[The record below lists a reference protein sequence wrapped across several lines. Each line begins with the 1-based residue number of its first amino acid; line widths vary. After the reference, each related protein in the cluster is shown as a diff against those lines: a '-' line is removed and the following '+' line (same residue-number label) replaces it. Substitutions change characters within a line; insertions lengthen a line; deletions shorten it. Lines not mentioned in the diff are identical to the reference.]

1 MNFKGGF
8 MKQRLQISILVVLL
22 LMLMGIA
29 PLQAQLNETCTV
41 SVLNRSVQVQADGSW
56 VLPNV
61 PANAGLVRARATCV
75 ENGITRSG
83 QSDYFLVP
91 VDGLVEVAQ
100 IEFSVPQPI
109 ALNLALTTPSTTLSA
124 VGVTAQMTATAGYSD
139 GTTANISRGSQ
150 GTNWFTSNANVVS
163 VSPDGVITARASGTA
178 IISAMNE
185 GALGLLQINV
195 IAAADSDND
204 GLPDTFEIANGLD
217 PNNPA
222 DALTDLDNDGLS
234 NVEEFRHGSDLRTP
248 DSDGDGLLDG
258 DEVNRGTNPVAKDT
272 DGDGV
277 SDGLEVQAGTNPLDP
292 NSVSYNGILQSISVA
307 PSTVDIVINTVIGE
321 GSRVVKVTGT
331 LIDGT
336 VVDLTARARG
346 TTYNSD
352 NLAIA
357 SFGIVDGQIF
367 GGTNG
372 SANVT
377 VSNGGRS
384 ATVRINVT
392 SFAPTALGYVLIPG
406 FANNVDVAGNY
417 AYVAAGS
424 TGLQVVDV
432 SNHTAPHIVASLDTN
447 GNANDVR
454 IVGGFAYVADGSAG
468 LKIIDVSNP
477 LAPHLTASLATGG
490 EAWDVV
496 VYSGRA
502 YIAAGSAGLKIADV
516 ANPAAPVLL
525 GGIDTPGTAKG
536 VDVSGNVAAVAD
548 GNVTFF
554 IDVTTPSAPAIRGSA
569 ATSEARDVT
578 VDGNFAYVAD
588 FQSSL
593 RVIDFTNPQS
603 PQIVAT
609 QDRTLG
615 GLLNDVERA
624 GAYLFGADVFFV
636 HGVPISNVQ
645 VPSSP
650 IVRARLDIPFRDD
663 NDTGIAV
670 DSQYVYVTGTRDL
683 TENGSSGDTAL
694 YVGQW
699 LKATD
704 NTNVP
709 PSVQLTSPIN
719 VPTVIEGSTLHL
731 AATATDDVMVAA
743 VDFLADG
750 VVVATRTAAP
760 YEFDYRI
767 ATGIT
772 SIRIQARARDLA
784 NNQAVTPEVTIAVI
798 PDPGTTATGR
808 VVYEDGATVSG
819 ATVTCFDQ
827 SRQSNS
833 DGTFAVPGLP
843 TIRGNVAC
851 TASFTAPDGN
861 TFNGGSGSLAP
872 VAGGN
877 INFGDIVVHGTV
889 EISQV
894 TKSAWGVP
902 AAFLARTLAAEG
914 TKLVVAPYSA
924 NDRLVM
930 LDTTDAG
937 HPAFV
942 KNVQGGNNEIYD
954 VAIRNGWA
962 YVASYDFCTINL
974 NSSATS
980 PNCVGL
986 GGGELAVAPSGNY
999 VFAARNGSGGW
1010 IRVYDVTNPGSPRYL
1025 REQSMGGGVDYTRLI
1040 PMGDEYL
1047 LGIAND
1053 GAHDVVV
1060 IDRRDVN
1067 SFSVSATLDIPNFT
1081 AFRGVL
1087 RGSLLYLAGNQ
1098 PEVVIVDLSNPSLP
1112 VVAGRQTY
1120 GFGGGKGI
1128 AASDAEAW
1136 IGSGTGQVA
1145 VMNVS
1150 APSAPGFTRSLNATG
1165 ATWDTIVSGSYAY
1178 TANENGIAV
1187 MHISTSPVVDPS
1199 RITVGLQGTLA
1210 SITGAARAIGGNP
1223 PMTVEITDT
1232 KSGAS
1237 IGGIAVAGDGSFSA
1251 TLPAASGDP
1260 ITVRAYDSI
1269 GRTGG
1274 PISVGNVPFGPSAS
1288 ATLISTSQTGDGN
1301 FRARTLAYEGDIL
1314 AVTGWGEDQGQSD
1327 KVVIYDIS
1335 NPSAPVFK
1343 RSVAGGNNV
1352 TYQLEIH
1359 NGWAF
1364 IASYDF
1370 CTLNVASPTAGRN
1383 CVGLGG
1389 GELAVTVSGNY
1400 AFATRNGTG
1409 GWIRVYDVTNPAA
1422 PRYLREQNL
1431 FGGVDFYHVVQL
1443 GTDYLVALGPYGG
1456 TSKNLFVINRR
1467 DVNSLSLVT
1476 SLNIPNFTPFRG
1488 RMVGNLF
1495 YISGFDGKSAIVD
1508 LSNPAA
1514 PVVKSVFTTGGLA
1527 RGIDVA
1533 GTTAALADG
1542 GAGVH
1547 FANVSNPAAPSTIG
1561 LQPTGGNAW
1570 DALFAKGVL
1579 YVANE
1584 QGIVTVSNVT
1594 APPQI
1599 DTNAITVAA
1608 DTTSSASVTGAVRA
1622 ITGQAPLV
1630 VELKNVTA
1638 NTTSSNIAVA
1648 GDGSFSASITAR
1660 SGDVLTIKATD
1671 KDGRV
1676 TGPLPLGSVPF
1687 GSAATPLFIST
1698 SMTGD
1703 GSFRARTL
1711 ASEGNI
1717 LAVTGWGEDQGQ
1729 SDKVAIFDIS
1739 NPSAPVFKRTVAGGN
1754 NVTYQMEIHNGWAFI
1769 ASYDFCTLNLAS
1781 PTAGRNCVGLGG
1793 GELAVTVS
1801 GNYAFATRNGT
1812 GGWIRVYDVTNPAAP
1827 RYLREQNLFG
1837 GVDFYHVMQ
1846 LGTDHL
1852 VALAPYGGTSK
1863 NLFVIDRRD
1872 VNSLSLVTSFN
1883 IPNFTPFRGRM
1894 YGSLLYASGFDGK
1907 TAIVDLSNPALPV
1920 VLSVYDTGGVSY
1932 GVDVAG
1938 KSLAVA
1944 GGTAGV
1950 RFLDTTNPA
1959 APSLL
1964 GLQPVGGNAWDALFA
1979 GGVLYVANEQ
1989 GITIVKDVAA
1999 PPSID
2004 ESQIQVLLQSSGSAL
2019 VTGAARAV
2027 GGNAPLTIALK
2038 DNNTGTTISGLP
2050 VNADGSFSASV
2061 PAQQGDAISLSVTD
2075 SAGRVAGPVPVGIVP
2090 FGSGVTSIFIPTSQT
2105 SDANFRA
2112 RTLATEGSIL
2122 AVTGWGED
2130 QGQSDKVVIYD
2141 ISDPSNPVFKRS
2153 VVGGNNVTYQME
2165 IHNGWAY
2172 IASYDFCTLNLA
2184 SPTSSRNCV
2193 GLGAGELAVT
2203 VSGNYVFATRSGTG
2217 GWMRVYDV
2225 TNPAAPRYLR
2235 EQNLFNG
2242 VDFYHVAQL
2251 GTDYLVALSPNGGSS
2266 KNLYVIDRRDVNNLV
2281 LVTSVNIPNF
2291 TPFRGRIHGN
2301 LFYISGFDGKSAIV
2315 DLSNP
2320 SSPVIKSV
2328 FDAKGLARGIDVA
2341 GTTAVTADGTA
2352 GVHFDDVSNPSS
2364 PVILG
2369 LQPVGGNAWDALFA
2383 GGVLYVANE
2392 QGIVVV
2398 KDVGAPPVVDPALVG
2413 VSLAS
2418 TGTALISG
2426 QAHAIA
2432 GQGPLTATIR
2442 DSVTGASVTVNVA
2455 SDGSFTSTLTASSGD
2470 PITVQATDGASR
2482 LSRVTPVGFVPYG
2495 ATVSSILITPAQ
2507 TDANFRARALAQEG
2521 NILVATGWGE
2531 DQGQSDKVAIFDI
2544 TNPGAPVFKRAL
2556 VGGNNVTYQMEIR
2569 DGWGYVA
2576 SYDFCTLNV
2585 ADPNSTRNCVGL
2597 GAIDYAVTVSGP
2609 YAFTTRSGAGGWL
2622 RVYDVANPA
2631 APRYLREQNML
2642 NGVDFYSMQ
2651 QLGTN
2656 YLVCESSNG
2665 AHDVVVVDR
2674 RDVNSFAVVADVD
2687 IPNFTAFRG
2696 RMYGNLLYLAGN
2708 GSKLAIVDL
2717 TNPASPVVKSVLDT
2731 GGVTRGVAVAGPMAA
2746 VADGTAGVHFVNS
2759 SSLTSPVVTGLQ
2771 PAGGNAWDA
2780 LFAGGALYIANEQG
2794 IVVVND
2800 VGAPPSIDTRV
2811 IASATAS
2818 PTDATVAGQARSIT
2832 GRAPLTVTVT
2842 DSSTGAQAQN
2852 VAVAADGSFNASVA
2866 ARPGHSIMI
2875 AAADSDSRNAALSAG
2890 IVPFGSAMTFVPI
2903 SAAQSDANF
2912 RNRSLAFEGNILVAN
2927 SWGED
2932 QGQSDKFVIYDITNP
2947 AAPVYR
2953 RTVVGGNNVTY
2964 EMEIHNGWAYVA
2976 SYDFCTLNVAS
2987 DTATRNCV
2995 GIGAIDYTVTQS
3007 GNYAFTTRS
3016 GAGGWLRLYDVSNP
3030 AAPVYVREQN
3040 MLNGVDFY
3048 GMQPYG
3054 NYLVCESPNGT
3065 HDVVVIDRSNVN
3077 NFVKVADI
3085 DIPNFT
3091 AFRACIV
3098 GNMLYISGYGGNM
3111 AIVDLTNP
3119 AAPVTKS
3126 VLTTGGISRG
3136 IAVAGN
3142 IAAVADGSALSMV
3155 NVSNPAAPTLL
3166 GRQFVRGNSWGTLF
3180 NGTTLYVASELGLT
3194 VIPNVDTNQQ

>member
-1 MNFKGGF
+1 
-8 MKQRLQISILVVLL
+8 MKQRLFFIVALVLVILTTALA
-22 LMLMGIA
+22 A

-41 SVLNRSVQVQADGSW
+41 SVLNRSVQVQPDGSW

-100 IEFSVPQPI
+100 IEFSTPQPI
-109 ALNLALTTPSTTLSA
+109 ALSLALTTPSTTLSA
-124 VGVTAQMTATAGYSD
+124 AGVTAQITATAAYSD

-150 GTNWFTSNANVVS
+150 GTNWFTTNANVVS
-163 VSPDGVITARASGTA
+163 VSPDGVVTARASGTA

-185 GALGLLQINV
+185 GALGLLQISV
-195 IAAADSDND
+195 VAAADSDND

-234 NVEEFRHGSDLRTP
+234 NVEEFRHGSGLRTP

-258 DEVNRGTNPVAKDT
+258 DEVNRGTNPTVKDS

-277 SDGLEVQAGTNPLDP
+277 GDGLEVQAGTNPLDP
-292 NSVSYNGILQSISVA
+292 NSVSYNGILASLSVA

-336 VVDLTARARG
+336 VVDLTSRARG

-352 NLAIA
+352 NLGIA

-377 VSNGGRS
+377 IANAGRS
-384 ATVRINVT
+384 ATIRVNVT

-432 SNHTAPHIVASLDTN
+432 SNHTAPRIVASLDTN

-454 IVGGFAYVADGSAG
+454 IVGGFAYVADGTAG
-468 LKIIDVSNP
+468 LKIIDISNP
-477 LAPHLTASLATGG
+477 LAPRLSASLATGG
-490 EAWDVV
+490 DAWDVV

-502 YIAAGSAGLKIADV
+502 YIAAGPAGLKIADV
-516 ANPAAPVLL
+516 SNPAAPVLL

-536 VDVSGNVAAVAD
+536 VDVSGNIAAVAD
-548 GNVTFF
+548 GGPTLF
-554 IDVTTPSAPAIRGSA
+554 IDVTTPSAPVIRGSA
-569 ATSEARDVT
+569 PTSEARDVT

-588 FQSSL
+588 FQASL
-593 RVIDFTNPQS
+593 RVVDFTNPQS
-603 PQIVAT
+603 PQVVAT
-609 QDRTLG
+609 EDRTLG

-624 GAYLFGADVFFV
+624 GSYLFGADVFFV

-645 VPSSP
+645 VPASP
-650 IVRARLDIPFRDD
+650 IVRARLDIPYRDD

-670 DSQYVYVTGTRDL
+670 DSQYVYVTGSRDM
-683 TENGSSGDTAL
+683 TENGGSGDTAL
-694 YVGQW
+694 YIGQW

-709 PSVQLTSPIN
+709 PSVQLTSPVN
-719 VPTVIEGSTLHL
+719 VPTIIEGSTLHL

-784 NNQAVTPEVTIAVI
+784 NNQGVTPEVTISVI

-808 VVYEDGATVSG
+808 VVYEDGSTVSG

-827 SRQSNS
+827 SRQTNS

-843 TIRGNVAC
+843 TIRGNIAC
-851 TASFTAPDGN
+851 TASFVSATDGN
-861 TFNGGSGSLAP
+861 TYNGGSGSLAP
-872 VAGGN
+872 IAGGN

-889 EISQV
+889 EISQLA
-894 TKSAWGVP
+894 KSAWGVP

-924 NDRLVM
+924 SDRLVV
-930 LDTTDAG
+930 LDTTDAA

-954 VAIRNGWA
+954 VAVRGGWA

-974 NSSATS
+974 NSGATG

-1040 PMGDEYL
+1040 PMRDEYL
-1047 LGIAND
+1047 LAIAND

-1067 SFSVSATLDIPNFT
+1067 SFGLSATLDIPNFT
-1081 AFRGVL
+1081 AWRGVL

-1098 PEVVIVDLSNPSLP
+1098 PELVIVDLSNPASP
-1112 VVAGRQTY
+1112 QVVGRQAY
-1120 GFGGGKGI
+1120 SIGQGRGI

-1145 VMNVS
+1145 VMNVT
-1150 APSAPGFTRSLNATG
+1150 APSAPSFTRSLNATG
-1165 ATWDTIVSGSYAY
+1165 ATWDTIVSGTYAY

-1187 MHISTSPVVDPS
+1187 MHLSTSPVIEPS

-1210 SITGAARAIGGNP
+1210 SITGAVRAISGLS
-1223 PMTVEITDT
+1223 PMTVEIADT

-1237 IGGIAVAGDGSFSA
+1237 ITGIAVAGDGSFSA
-1251 TLPAASGDP
+1251 TLPAAPGDP
-1260 ITVRAYDSI
+1260 ITVRAFDSI

-1274 PISVGNVPFGPSAS
+1274 PISVGSVPFGPA
-1288 ATLISTSQTGDGN
+1288 ANITFITPAQTDGS
-1301 FRARTLAYEGDIL
+1301 FRARTLASEGDIL
-1314 AVTGWGEDQGQSD
+1314 VATGWGEDQGQSD
-1327 KVVIYDIS
+1327 KVAIYDIS
-1335 NPSAPVFK
+1335 NPASPQFK
-1343 RSVAGGNNV
+1343 RSIAGGNNV
-1352 TYQLEIH
+1352 TYQMEIH

-1370 CTLNVASPTAGRN
+1370 CTLNVASPTASRN

-1400 AFATRNGTG
+1400 AFATRNGNG
-1409 GWIRVYDVTNPAA
+1409 GWIRVYDVTNPAS
-1422 PRYLREQNL
+1422 PRYLREQN
-1431 FGGVDFYHVVQL
+1431 FFNGVDFYHVAQL

-1456 TSKNLFVINRR
+1456 ASKNLFVINRR

-1476 SLNIPNFTPFRG
+1476 SINIPNFTPFRG
-1488 RMVGNLF
+1488 RIYGNLF

-1508 LSNPAA
+1508 LTNPAS

-1533 GTTAALADG
+1533 GTTAAIADG
-1542 GAGVH
+1542 GAGVRL
-1547 FANVSNPAAPSTIG
+1547 ADVTNPAAPSILG
-1561 LQPTGGNAW
+1561 LQPAGGNAW

-1584 QGIVTVSNVT
+1584 QGIVTISNVV

-1599 DTNAITVAA
+1599 DTNAITITAA
-1608 DTTSSASVTGAVRA
+1608 STTSASITGAVRA
-1622 ITGQAPLV
+1622 VTGQAPLV

-1638 NTTSSNIAVA
+1638 NTTNGNIAVA
-1648 GDGSFSASITAR
+1648 ADGSFTATISAR
-1660 SGDVLTIKATD
+1660 PGDVLTIKATD

-1676 TGPLPLGSVPF
+1676 TGPLQLGSVPF
-1687 GSAATPLFIST
+1687 GSAATSIFIT
-1698 SMTGD
+1698 PAQTD

-1717 LAVTGWGEDQGQ
+1717 LVATGWGEDQGQ
-1729 SDKVAIFDIS
+1729 SDKVVIYDIS
-1739 NPSAPVFKRTVAGGN
+1739 NPASPQFKRSVAGGN

-1769 ASYDFCTLNLAS
+1769 ASYDFCTLNVAS
-1781 PTAGRNCVGLGG
+1781 PTASRNCVGLGG

-1801 GNYAFATRNGT
+1801 GNYAFATRNGN
-1812 GGWIRVYDVTNPAAP
+1812 GGWIRVYDVTNPASP
-1827 RYLREQNLFG
+1827 RYLREQNFVN
-1837 GVDFYHVMQ
+1837 GVDFYHLVQ
-1846 LGTDHL
+1846 LGTDYL
-1852 VALAPYGGTSK
+1852 VALGPYGGASK
-1863 NLFVIDRRD
+1863 NLFVINRRD

-1894 YGSLLYASGFDGK
+1894 YGNLFYVSGFDGK
-1907 TAIVDLSNPALPV
+1907 TAIVDMSNPAAPV

-1950 RFLDTTNPA
+1950 RFLDTTNPG
-1959 APSLL
+1959 AP
-1964 GLQPVGGNAWDALFA
+1964 AF
-1979 GGVLYVANEQ
+1979 
-1989 GITIVKDVAA
+1989 
-1999 PPSID
+1999 
-2004 ESQIQVLLQSSGSAL
+2004 
-2019 VTGAARAV
+2019 
-2027 GGNAPLTIALK
+2027 
-2038 DNNTGTTISGLP
+2038 
-2050 VNADGSFSASV
+2050 
-2061 PAQQGDAISLSVTD
+2061 
-2075 SAGRVAGPVPVGIVP
+2075 
-2090 FGSGVTSIFIPTSQT
+2090 
-2105 SDANFRA
+2105 
-2112 RTLATEGSIL
+2112 
-2122 AVTGWGED
+2122 
-2130 QGQSDKVVIYD
+2130 
-2141 ISDPSNPVFKRS
+2141 
-2153 VVGGNNVTYQME
+2153 
-2165 IHNGWAY
+2165 
-2172 IASYDFCTLNLA
+2172 
-2184 SPTSSRNCV
+2184 
-2193 GLGAGELAVT
+2193 
-2203 VSGNYVFATRSGTG
+2203 
-2217 GWMRVYDV
+2217 
-2225 TNPAAPRYLR
+2225 
-2235 EQNLFNG
+2235 
-2242 VDFYHVAQL
+2242 
-2251 GTDYLVALSPNGGSS
+2251 
-2266 KNLYVIDRRDVNNLV
+2266 
-2281 LVTSVNIPNF
+2281 
-2291 TPFRGRIHGN
+2291 
-2301 LFYISGFDGKSAIV
+2301 
-2315 DLSNP
+2315 
-2320 SSPVIKSV
+2320 
-2328 FDAKGLARGIDVA
+2328 
-2341 GTTAVTADGTA
+2341 
-2352 GVHFDDVSNPSS
+2352 
-2364 PVILG
+2364 LG

-2398 KDVGAPPVVDPALVG
+2398 KDVAAPPSIDESQITVQLQGSGSALVTGAARAVGGTAPLTIALKDDNSGTTISGLPVNADGSFSASIPAQQGDAISLSVTDSVGRVAGPVPVGIVPFGSGLTSLFITPAQTDSSFRARTLATEGSLLVVTGWGEDQGQSDKVVIYDISDPGTPVFKRSVAGGNNVTYQMEIHNGWAYIASYDFCTLNVASPTASRNCVGLGGGELAVTVSGNYAFATRNGNGGWIRVYDVTNPGAPRYLREQNLFNGVDFYHVAQLGTDYLVALGPYGGTSKNLFVIDRRDVNNLVLVTSVNLPNFTPFRGRIHGNLFYISGFDGKSAIVDLTNPAAPVIKSIFDAKGSARGIDAAGTTAITADGTAGVHFHDVSNLTAPVTLGLQPVGGNAWDALFAGGVLYVANEQGLVVVKDVGAPPVVDPALVG
-2413 VSLAS
+2413 VSLAN
-2418 TGTALISG
+2418 TGSALISG
-2426 QAHAIA
+2426 QPHSIA
-2432 GQGPLTATIR
+2432 GQGPFTATIR

-2455 SDGSFTSTLTASSGD
+2455 SDGSFTSTLPASSGD
-2470 PITVQATDGASR
+2470 PISVQATDGASR

-2507 TDANFRARALAQEG
+2507 TDANFRARSLAQEG
-2521 NILVATGWGE
+2521 NILVALGWGE

-2544 TNPGAPVFKRAL
+2544 TNPGAPVFQRAL
-2556 VGGNNVTYQMEIR
+2556 AGGNNVTYQMEIH

-2585 ADPNSTRNCVGL
+2585 ASPTSSRNCVGL
-2597 GAIDYAVTVSGP
+2597 GAVDYAVTVSGP
-2609 YAFTTRSGAGGWL
+2609 YAFTTRSGAGGWI

-2631 APRYLREQNML
+2631 APRYLREQSML
-2642 NGVDFYSMQ
+2642 GGVDFYSMQ

-2656 YLVCESSNG
+2656 HLVCESPNG
-2665 AHDVVVVDR
+2665 THDVVVIDR
-2674 RDVNSFAVVADVD
+2674 RDVNSFAVVADLD
-2687 IPNFTAFRG
+2687 IPNFVALRG
-2696 RMYGNLLYLAGN
+2696 KLYGNLLYLSGN

-2717 TNPASPVVKSVLDT
+2717 TNPSAPVVKSVLDT
-2731 GGVTRGVAVAGPMAA
+2731 GGVTRGVAVAGAMAA
-2746 VADGTAGVHFVNS
+2746 VADGTAGVHFVNTS
-2759 SSLTSPVVTGLQ
+2759 NLTSPVVTGLQ
-2771 PAGGNAWDA
+2771 PTGGNAWDA
-2780 LFAGGALYIANEQG
+2780 LFAAGALYIANEQG

-2800 VGAPPSIDTRV
+2800 VGAPPSIDTRL
-2811 IASATAS
+2811 IAAAS
-2818 PTDATVAGQARSIT
+2818 TSQTDATVAGQVRSIT
-2832 GRAPLTVTVT
+2832 GRAPLSVTVT
-2842 DSSTGAQAQN
+2842 DSNTGAQAQN
-2852 VAVAADGSFNASVA
+2852 VAVGATGSFNAGVA
-2866 ARPGHSIMI
+2866 AKPGHSIMI
-2875 AAADSDSRNAALSAG
+2875 AAADSDSRIAGPLSAG

-2903 SAAQSDANF
+2903 SPAQSDANF
-2912 RNRSLAFEGNILVAN
+2912 RTRSLAFEGNILVAN

-2932 QGQSDKFVIYDITNP
+2932 QGQSDKFVIYDITDP
-2947 AAPVYR
+2947 AAPVYKR
-2953 RTVVGGNNVTY
+2953 SVIGGNNVTY

-2976 SYDFCTLNVAS
+2976 SYDFCTINVADPAS
-2987 DTATRNCV
+2987 SRNCV
-2995 GIGAIDYTVTQS
+2995 GLGALDYTVTQS
-3007 GNYAFTTRS
+3007 GNYAFTSRS

-3030 AAPVYVREQN
+3030 AAPFYVREQS
-3040 MLNGVDFY
+3040 MLGGVDFY

-3091 AFRACIV
+3091 AFRARIA
-3098 GNMLYISGYGGNM
+3098 GNLLYISGYGGNM

-3119 AAPVTKS
+3119 AAPVTKA

-3136 IAVAGN
+3136 IAVSGN
-3142 IAAVADGSALSMV
+3142 IAAVADGSAISMV
-3155 NVSNPAAPTLL
+3155 SVANPAAPTLL

-3194 VIPNVDTNQQ
+3194 VIPNVDTTQQ